1 MAEEQNFSQIEKET
15 LPILFSDDNVQE
27 YLYGARFRIDDNHK
41 QLVSIF
47 QQLLSN
53 SSPRIQLFL

>member
-1 MAEEQNFSQIEKET
+1 MAEEQNFSQIEKEI
-15 LPILFSDDNVQE
+15 LPILFSGDNVQE
-27 YLYGARFRIDDNHK
+27 YLYGARFCIDNNQK

-53 SSPRIQLFL
+53 SSPRVQLFL

>member
-1 MAEEQNFSQIEKET
+1 MAEEQKFSQMEKET

-27 YLYGARFRIDDNHK
+27 CLYGARFRIDNNHK

-53 SSPRIQLFL
+53 SSSRIQLFL